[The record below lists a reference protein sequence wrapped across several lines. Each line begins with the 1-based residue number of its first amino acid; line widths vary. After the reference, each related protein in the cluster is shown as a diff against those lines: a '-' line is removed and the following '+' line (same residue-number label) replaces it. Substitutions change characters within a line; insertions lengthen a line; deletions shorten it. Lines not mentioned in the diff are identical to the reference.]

1 MRRNTYR
8 VIAFLLAFIMALPA
22 FEGQKAKAAE
32 NNSHIIKYQG
42 AYDPA
47 AYPQKDLN
55 AVFTSESM
63 VIDGRLDEAA
73 YASAQVSSISNVKA
87 ASAQY
92 AYESGKETRGEIR
105 AVWDGP
111 VLYLGIDVYDAD
123 VIRTAGT
130 GGESGNP
137 AVAGVTKTE
146 LLWGFWP
153 VTTTEDPGDSIELGF
168 DLHNDKV
175 VYETDTQGVVTIGA
189 DGHLYY
195 YHSSNIPSL
204 GSPLGDPQH
213 PEYMD
218 RIRGY
223 AVSPLLDGE
232 GKEIGYTVE
241 VGLQI
246 ENVDSTN
253 AGNGLTFGVEIKI
266 NDYQNVITGYK
277 DVPAPE
283 PASGSAISVPA
294 TGSAITVQEPVYETI
309 KLGDIFWSH
318 SQDAVYTKIDHEH
331 TNSVDWGNVALTGWN
346 GTDAFSKS
354 TWRISTLLR
363 YIDSASFAKGVYTAG
378 SQAVL
383 DAAVTKAKAADLDAI
398 GKAEADALAAELEA
412 AFYGLRWG
420 NTKYPDPAELPS
432 VYTLPN
438 PYKFFGTDR
447 LVKNAQDWE
456 ERRAEILDL
465 AQFYEYGYK
474 PGAPDAADYSVEY
487 HEAGEKKYRWSNSQ
501 QKYVEDGTYT
511 STAAT
516 VKMQL
521 TVGSVTKDISFD
533 ITYPTAEQLSAS
545 GNEGRQIPI
554 LLSYDG
560 SIPAYL
566 EQGIAVVSLPS
577 VVSDT
582 RTNEYA
588 WGNRTGAFYELYP
601 YHRNGVEAL
610 GEVSNEMAAAWAA
623 TRVIDALEALKASS
637 DETAVKAMASLDPEK
652 LAVTGFSINGKY
664 AFVAGVFDDR
674 IDVCIPGASG
684 ASGASAWRLVYTGH
698 QYDFTGTPFASQDG
712 KVPNVQTASGTEMMA
727 NSIRHNRVRETE
739 LFRHFLKP
747 FDFYGYEDGA
757 YGFGNRLPYD
767 QTDLIATL
775 APRAIIIENT
785 TNDYNDGCEAD
796 ALSAEVA
803 KSVYNTLGY
812 TADDL
817 VKFNYRSLKPS
828 DPHGND
834 PEQRTR
840 SAKYLNSYFFGTEM
854 DDETA
859 TRLNTDPFALK
870 VTNSDTP
877 YNVYYGGYNTITGG
891 SGADAKDGWYYYTFP
906 KEEPATPSPDP
917 ATPSPEP
924 ATSAPDPVIP
934 ATEAPAAEETE
945 KEPAAAADEVVE
957 TKEETVANEDGSETT
972 TTVTEKAD
980 GSVTS
985 VSVTKD
991 EDGNVL
997 SSTTEEEH
1005 TKKNGTKVE
1014 EITTVNADGSETT
1027 STVKTTKAGNVYV
1040 RTEET
1045 DADGNVSI
1053 TIEQN
1058 KADGTQTKRAY
1069 AVNKDGSLKLTALE
1083 TGASSVKVPA
1093 SVTVNGKTYAVTT
1106 ITKNAFKNNKELEKV
1121 VIGKNITAIGK
1132 NTFKGDSKL
1141 SEIVIYGASLES
1153 VSKNAFKGIAG
1164 GAVFKIKG
1172 DKETYK
1178 KVVELL
1184 KKSGLD
1190 KGVKFKR
1197 VK

>member
-1 MRRNTYR
+1 
-8 VIAFLLAFIMALPA
+8 
-22 FEGQKAKAAE
+22 
-32 NNSHIIKYQG
+32 
-42 AYDPA
+42 
-47 AYPQKDLN
+47 
-55 AVFTSESM
+55 
-63 VIDGRLDEAA
+63 
-73 YASAQVSSISNVKA
+73 
-87 ASAQY
+87 
-92 AYESGKETRGEIR
+92 
-105 AVWDGP
+105 
-111 VLYLGIDVYDAD
+111 
-123 VIRTAGT
+123 
-130 GGESGNP
+130 
-137 AVAGVTKTE
+137 
-146 LLWGFWP
+146 
-153 VTTTEDPGDSIELGF
+153 
-168 DLHNDKV
+168 
-175 VYETDTQGVVTIGA
+175 
-189 DGHLYY
+189 
-195 YHSSNIPSL
+195 
-204 GSPLGDPQH
+204 
-213 PEYMD
+213 
-218 RIRGY
+218 
-223 AVSPLLDGE
+223 
-232 GKEIGYTVE
+232 
-241 VGLQI
+241 
-246 ENVDSTN
+246 
-253 AGNGLTFGVEIKI
+253 
-266 NDYQNVITGYK
+266 DYQNVITGYQ

-283 PASGSAISVPA
+283 PVSGSAISVPA
-294 TGSAITVQEPVYETI
+294 TGSAITVQEPVYERI

-331 TNSVDWGNVALTGWN
+331 TNSVDWGNVKLTGWN
-346 GTDAFSKS
+346 GTDAFAKS

-363 YIDSASFAKGVYTAG
+363 YIDSASFAKGVYTAE
-378 SQAVL
+378 SQAAL
-383 DAAVTKAKAADLDAI
+383 DAAVSKAKAADLGAI
-398 GKAEADALAAELEA
+398 GKAEADALASEIEA

-447 LVKNAQDWE
+447 LVKSAQDWE

-474 PGAPDAADYSVEY
+474 PGAPDDAVYSVEY

-501 QKYVEDGTYT
+501 QKYVENGTYT

-533 ITYPTAEQLSAS
+533 IAYPTADQLAAS

-560 SIPAYL
+560 EISAYL
-566 EQGIAVVSLPS
+566 DQGIAVASIPS

-588 WGNRTGAFYELYP
+588 WGNRTGAFYDLYP

-623 TRVIDALEALKASS
+623 TRVIDALEALKASD
-637 DETAVKAMASLDPEK
+637 DENAVKAMASLDPEK

-698 QYDFTGTPFASQDG
+698 RYDFTGTPFASQDG
-712 KVPNVQTASGTEMMA
+712 RVPNVQTASGTEMMA

-767 QTDLIATL
+767 QTDLIASL
-775 APRAIIIENT
+775 APRAIIIDNT

-812 TADDL
+812 DADDL

-834 PEQRTR
+834 TEQRMR

-854 DDETA
+854 DAETA
-859 TRLNTDPFALK
+859 ARLNTDPFALN

-891 SGADAKDGWYYYTFP
+891 SGGTDGRDGWYYYTFP
-906 KEEPATPSPDP
+906 KEEPVSPSPDP
-917 ATPSPEP
+917 ATPSPDP
-924 ATSAPDPVIP
+924 VTPAPDPVITV
-934 ATEAPAAEETE
+934 TEAPAAEEPAQ
-945 KEPAAAADEVVE
+945 EPAAAADEVVE
-957 TKEETVANEDGSETT
+957 TKEETVTNEDGSETT

-980 GSVTS
+980 GSTTS

-997 SSTTEEEH
+997 SSITEEEH

-1014 EITTVNADGSETT
+1014 EITTVNADGSEAI
-1027 STVKTTKAGNVYV
+1027 SIVKTTKAGNVYV

-1045 DADGNVSI
+1045 DAEGNVSI

-1058 KADGTQTKRAY
+1058 KADGTQTKREY
-1069 AVNKDGSLKLTALE
+1069 AVNKDGSLKLTVLE

-1093 SVTVNGKTYAVTT
+1093 SVTVNGKTYDVTT
-1106 ITKNAFKNNKELEKV
+1106 ITKNAFRNNTELEKV

-1132 NTFKGDSKL
+1132 NTFRGDANL
-1141 SEIVIYGASLES
+1141 SEIVLYGENLVSI
-1153 VSKNAFKGIAG
+1153 SKNAFKGIAE
-1164 GAVFKIKG
+1164 GALFKIKG
-1172 DKETYK
+1172 SKETYK
-1178 KVVELL
+1178 KIVELL

>member
-8 VIAFLLAFIMALPA
+8 VIAFLLAFIMALPT

-47 AYPQKDLN
+47 AYPQKDLD

-63 VIDGRLDEAA
+63 VIDGKLDEAA
-73 YASAQVSSISNVKA
+73 YASAPVSEIANVKA
-87 ASAQY
+87 ASAQH
-92 AYESGKETRGEIR
+92 AYESGKETHGELR

-123 VIRTAGT
+123 VIRTTGT
-130 GGESGNP
+130 GGATANP
-137 AVAGVTKTE
+137 AIAAKEVKTSTDWTTWQTTVT
-146 LLWGFWP
+146 P
-153 VTTTEDPGDSIELGF
+153 VDPGDSIELGF
-168 DLHNDKV
+168 DLHNAKV
-175 VYETDTQGVVTIGA
+175 VYETDTQGAVTIGA

-204 GSPLGDPQH
+204 GSPLGDPEH

-277 DVPAPE
+277 DVPASE

-318 SQDAVYTKIDHEH
+318 SQDEVYTKIDHEH
-331 TNSVDWGNVALTGWN
+331 TNSVDWGNVVLTGWN
-346 GTDAFSKS
+346 GTDAFAKS

-363 YIDSASFAKGVYTAG
+363 YIDSASFAKGVYTAD

-383 DAAVTKAKAADLDAI
+383 DAAVAKAKAADLDAI
-398 GKAEADALAAELEA
+398 GKAEADALAAEIEA

-420 NTKYPDPAELPS
+420 DTKYPDPAELPS

-447 LVKNAQDWE
+447 LVKNADDWA

-474 PGAPDAADYSVEY
+474 PGAPDSAAYTVEY
-487 HEAGEKKYRWSNSQ
+487 HEAGEQKSRINS
-501 QKYVEDGTYT
+501 KGKVVYTDYWGNPLGTYT
-511 STAAT
+511 SSAAT
-516 VKMQL
+516 VKMQF

-533 ITYPTAEQLSAS
+533 ISYPTAEQLAAS

-560 SIPAYL
+560 EISAYL

-785 TNDYNDGCEAD
+785 TNYYNDGCEAGRKERIQY
-796 ALSAEVA
+796 ARL
-803 KSVYNTLGY
+803 
-812 TADDL
+812 
-817 VKFNYRSLKPS
+817 YR
-828 DPHGND
+828 
-834 PEQRTR
+834 
-840 SAKYLNSYFFGTEM
+840 
-854 DDETA
+854 
-859 TRLNTDPFALK
+859 
-870 VTNSDTP
+870 
-877 YNVYYGGYNTITGG
+877 
-891 SGADAKDGWYYYTFP
+891 
-906 KEEPATPSPDP
+906 
-917 ATPSPEP
+917 
-924 ATSAPDPVIP
+924 
-934 ATEAPAAEETE
+934 
-945 KEPAAAADEVVE
+945 
-957 TKEETVANEDGSETT
+957 
-972 TTVTEKAD
+972 
-980 GSVTS
+980 
-985 VSVTKD
+985 
-991 EDGNVL
+991 
-997 SSTTEEEH
+997 
-1005 TKKNGTKVE
+1005 
-1014 EITTVNADGSETT
+1014 
-1027 STVKTTKAGNVYV
+1027 
-1040 RTEET
+1040 
-1045 DADGNVSI
+1045 
-1053 TIEQN
+1053 
-1058 KADGTQTKRAY
+1058 
-1069 AVNKDGSLKLTALE
+1069 
-1083 TGASSVKVPA
+1083 
-1093 SVTVNGKTYAVTT
+1093 
-1106 ITKNAFKNNKELEKV
+1106 
-1121 VIGKNITAIGK
+1121 
-1132 NTFKGDSKL
+1132 
-1141 SEIVIYGASLES
+1141 
-1153 VSKNAFKGIAG
+1153 
-1164 GAVFKIKG
+1164 
-1172 DKETYK
+1172 
-1178 KVVELL
+1178 
-1184 KKSGLD
+1184 
-1190 KGVKFKR
+1190 
-1197 VK
+1197 